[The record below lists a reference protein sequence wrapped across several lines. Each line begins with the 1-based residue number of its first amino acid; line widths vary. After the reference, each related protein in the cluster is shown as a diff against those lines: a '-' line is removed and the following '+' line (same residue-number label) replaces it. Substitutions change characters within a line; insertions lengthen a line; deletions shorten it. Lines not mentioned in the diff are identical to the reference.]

1 MSCFFVRDQSYLV
14 TPFKEYLLC
23 TYCALANAEI
33 SRAQSLDLNNACSEL
48 DSRGRV
54 YSTEREV

>member
-1 MSCFFVRDQSYLV
+1 MRDQSYLV